1 MVESVRVQELIE
13 GIYVTS
19 VEDLFGDQAGG
30 GLVLFFKC
38 TRPPSS

>member
-30 GLVLFFKC
+30 LVLFFKC